1 MARLLDEDAT
11 DWYASMR
18 RAAEERTPDP
28 AGEEIAEWRKVW
40 AATESPDPDP
50 DRIRA
55 WRR

>member
-1 MARLLDEDAT
+1 
-11 DWYASMR
+11 MR
-18 RAAEERTPDP
+18 RAAESRTPDP

-40 AATESPDPDP
+40 AATESPDPEP